1 MIDGET
7 LMGEG
12 EGEITIRDK
21 KPLVNPKKIKK
32 NIKTKKVKNNT
43 EDKMLPRS
51 SPLHVSI
58 TPSSV
63 IPECLYQESILLK
76 ANDKGYSK
84 RQKWWLKSS

>member
-32 NIKTKKVKNNT
+32 NIKTKRLKITRRIKCSRVRHPC
-43 EDKMLPRS
+43 MFLSLPHLS
-51 SPLHVSI
+51 FLNVSI
-58 TPSSV
+58 RNP
-63 IPECLYQESILLK
+63 Y
-76 ANDKGYSK
+76 Y
-84 RQKWWLKSS
+84 